1 MAKKDDLIEKA
12 KHQPGDVHPK
22 HSNYTWQERNGKWGW
37 FVTKKGK
44 SASPQAASS
53 TSAKQGDGSQSQQ
66 SSSGQKN
73 SQSQPQQGQQGGGT
87 PDVKSMTRQ
96 QLVDWAKKTNER
108 ILSEI
113 VNKTDGHLPARQ
125 ACYDELKERGA
136 DLSKLDTTGLKKPIA
151 NNYKTKKPEVDIK
164 ISTWTQQS
172 KKSGK
177 REIFNYSD
185 IKEQYDKLSDDKI
198 INIVNGNNIPAE
210 RRHIAYEIAAERNI
224 PEDKLKVDGGL
235 QNFWDNQKKMREDLS
250 SNNDLGDDEDEWET
264 IDTGLGDFDVESFME
279 KFPDNDLGWINS
291 DDSRVQERF
300 NKLKTL
306 KDRQLYD
313 NFVDH
318 QKRLNPNYVSAKK
331 QLGRM
336 KKGYLAFLSERATR
350 PMMIAAGGA
359 GVGKTYGLRQ
369 VMEDYKGMAIYD
381 EEEAKKAEDA
391 GIPYTDFDA
400 IFAPQINS
408 LPKLAKFLSKYPDK
422 VVIFDDNDD
431 LLTNP
436 DMANVMKTLAD
447 TNPKARFFPEYDEK
461 GKATGKNNVF
471 KGKMIILTNKSSD
484 TLNKNEDAKAVMS
497 RASKQEIK
505 FTVQENIDTLKDRY
519 LKMKT
524 GVEIPGISDSEEKQ
538 IREDIFNYIIE
549 NKNKLDPSKFTVRKF
564 IDIYEKIAQEKEA
577 EEIASTSADAA
588 EDFEPEDWRDSAL
601 EILNKAESND
611 KLYNYDVAFYDPE
624 EDWSEEE
631 KKELSA
637 ISKKIDSDEDND
649 ELEDELITGKS
660 NKKSKNKDKVQK
672 GLFDDMSLKDAE
684 DLLLS

>member
-22 HSNYTWQERNGKWGW
+22 YSNYTWQERNGKWGW
-37 FVTKKGK
+37 FVTKKG
-44 SASPQAASS
+44 
-53 TSAKQGDGSQSQQ
+53 
-66 SSSGQKN
+66 GQK
-73 SQSQPQQGQQGGGT
+73 PQGAAQQGGT
-87 PDVKSMTRQ
+87 SAAPKNNNANQ
-96 QLVDWAKKTNER
+96 QPTGNQSKQPQPSNTTTDITKMSHQELVDWAKKTNEQV
-108 ILSEI
+108 LSSI
-113 VNKTDGHLPARQ
+113 VNKTDGYVPARQ
-125 ACYDELKERGA
+125 VAYDELKERGA
-136 DLSKLDTTGLKKPIA
+136 DVSKLKKDGLKVEEKKPKSDV
-151 NNYKTKKPEVDIK
+151 YKTKKPEVDIK
-164 ISTWTQQS
+164 ISSWTQRS
-172 KKSGK
+172 KKTGK
-177 REIFNYSD
+177 QEKFNYSD
-185 IKEQYDKLSDDKI
+185 VKEQYNKLSDDKI
-198 INIVNGNNIPAE
+198 INLVNGSNIPGE

-224 PEDKLKVDGGL
+224 PEDKLKVDGSL
-235 QNFWDNQKKMREDLS
+235 QKLWDNQKNIKEDLS
-250 SNNDLGDDEDEWET
+250 SNDDTSDDEWET
-264 IDTGLGDFDVESFME
+264 VETGLGDFDVDEFME
-279 KFPDNDLGWINS
+279 KFPDDDFGWTNP
-291 DDSRVQERF
+291 DDDRVKDRF

-313 NFVDH
+313 NFVDY

-381 EEEAKKAEDA
+381 EEEAKKAEAA

-422 VVIFDDNDD
+422 IIVFDDNDD

-447 TNPKARFFPEYDEK
+447 TNPKARFFPEYDDK

-484 TLNKNEDAKAVMS
+484 ALNKNEDAKAVVS

-519 LKMKT
+519 KTMKT
-524 GVEIPGISDSEEKQ
+524 GVEIPGVSDSEEKQ
-538 IREDIFNYIIE
+538 IREDIFNYIAE
-549 NKNKLDPSKFTVRKF
+549 HKNKLDPAKFTVRKF
-564 IDIYEKIAQEKEA
+564 IDVYEKIAQEKEA

-588 EDFEPEDWRDSAL
+588 DDFEPEDWRDSAL
-601 EILNKAESND
+601 EILNKAEDSD
-611 KLYNYDVAFYDPE
+611 ELYNYDVAFHDPE
-624 EDWSEEE
+624 DDWPEEE
-631 KKELSA
+631 KKELSTLV
-637 ISKKIDSDEDND
+637 KKIDSEEEND
-649 ELEDELITGKS
+649 ELEDELITGKP
-660 NKKSKNKDKVQK
+660 NKKSKNKNKVQK
-672 GLFDDMSLKDAE
+672 SLFNDMSLEDAE
-684 DLLLS
+684 NLLLG